1 MVNGMRNFI
10 IVLFALS
17 LISCNSAG
25 LKNGKETITVSISPF
40 KYFVEAIGGKDF
52 EVNVMV
58 PAGADPHI
66 YEPVPGQISS
76 LRKSVAYI
84 SNGYLDFEMTWLDRF
99 YEANRNMKKVSL
111 GTYIDLIKASGHSD
125 GNNTEGTDP
134 HYWNSPKC
142 ALIMAGTI
150 KRLLCELNPDSSSK
164 YEQNYLKIK
173 EIISGIDAN
182 AKEKLSTFRGKA
194 FMIFHPA
201 LAYFAR
207 EYGLKQIAVE
217 DEGKEPTPSK
227 MTVLIDK
234 AKENKIRVIFVQKGF
249 DTKNANAIAS
259 EIGAV
264 VKIID
269 PLAEAWPD
277 SMIEIINSIHD
288 SLVES
293 GK

>member
-1 MVNGMRNFI
+1 MVNKMRNFM
-10 IVLFALS
+10 IVLLSLS

-25 LKNGKETITVSISPF
+25 LKSGKETITVSISPF
-40 KYFVEAIGGKDF
+40 KYFVEAIGGGDF

-58 PAGADPHI
+58 PSGADPHI

-111 GTYIDLIKASGHSD
+111 GSNIDLIKASGEA
-125 GNNTEGTDP
+125 GKKNKEGTDP
-134 HYWNSPKC
+134 HYWNSPAC

-150 KRLLCELNPDSSSK
+150 KGLLCELYPDSSSK

-173 EIISGIDAN
+173 NIISEIDAS
-182 AKEKLSTFRGKA
+182 AKEKLSAFGGKA

-207 EYGLKQIAVE
+207 EYGLNQIAVE
-217 DEGKEPTPSK
+217 EEGKEPTPSR
-227 MTVLIDK
+227 MLRLIDK

-269 PLAEAWPD
+269 PLAEAWPE

-288 SLVES
+288 SLAES